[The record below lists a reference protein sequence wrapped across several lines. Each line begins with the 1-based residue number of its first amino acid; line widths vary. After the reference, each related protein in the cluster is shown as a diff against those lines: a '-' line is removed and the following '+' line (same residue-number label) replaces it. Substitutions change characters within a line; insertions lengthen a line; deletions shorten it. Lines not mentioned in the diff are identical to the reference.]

1 MANLIAAGTSS
12 TTGTF
17 TLVSGEKKT
26 LSLFAVGSE
35 VPAAVNFGVFI
46 DGTGDDVLADTING
60 LNKVKVVDGPGVFIV
75 KRPDIAQYG
84 VSVGCDAD

>member
-1 MANLIAAGTSS
+1 M
-12 TTGTF
+12 
-17 TLVSGEKKT
+17 
-26 LSLFAVGSE
+26 
-35 VPAAVNFGVFI
+35 PAAVNFGIFI

-75 KRPDIAQYG
+75 KRPDISQYG